1 MKNIDKLGKYLD
13 FRRFSAHVTAIRSIL
28 KILFYTLLFTQ
39 PAFFGP
45 LANAQQIDP
54 ALFPRPAALEPAI
67 RFWVRVY
74 TEVDTDSGFLH
85 DSEDLSVIYF
95 QLDRDNQEIESRRQ
109 QIKDDLLVLASGK
122 RRNLT
127 ESQENILRLWP
138 DGVSNQR
145 LENAVSNV
153 RWQLGQSNAFL
164 DGLQRSGAYREYLTE
179 ILQSKDLPAE
189 LALLP
194 HVESSFNP
202 NAYSSADAAGMWQFT
217 RPTGQRFMRID
228 QIIDERMDPYISA
241 DAAMDLLEYN
251 HQVLGTWPL
260 ALTAYN
266 QGVGGMSRAVRETG
280 TTAIEEII
288 ANYKGPRFRFVG
300 RNFYAQF
307 LAVNEVERDADLY
320 FNDIRFATPP
330 EFIEVRL
337 DAFIGAEEFA
347 KSIGTTINQLRTDN
361 PSLRNVVWQGVKRI
375 PRGFRLKLKAE
386 QFPDGGNLLAK
397 VSVNDKYSDQLP
409 DIYYEVERGDSLQII
424 ADRFDTT
431 ISQITELNQLP
442 NRNDIQVGQR
452 LFLPQS
458 ADSEINEGFSDEQ
471 IDLAEVITPNTQNSS
486 IFIPPDPDVTPL
498 FDEQRLPNT
507 NADNAISSST
517 PTNPVVVSRE
527 EITTGPSVRSFDNPV
542 SLTNPSTSL
551 NNGQAPAINVTVNE
565 IDLASILD
573 TDPSNYLVA
582 TNGTIE
588 VQASETIGHLA
599 NWLDMP
605 AWDIRQLNNMTFRDQ
620 IIIGR
625 QIQLDFDR
633 VSRENFELRR
643 RNFHSELQKNFFED
657 YRIRGAEEYRI
668 QRFDNINRLAQNRYS
683 APLWLVRQYNPGIDF
698 DGVHIGQT
706 VTFPLLEITE
716 SNAIN

>member
-1 MKNIDKLGKYLD
+1 MKNIDKLSKYLD
-13 FRRFSAHVTAIRSIL
+13 FRRFSVHVTAIRSIL
-28 KILFYTLLFTQ
+28 KILFYILLFTQ
-39 PAFFGP
+39 PAFFGS
-45 LANAQQIDP
+45 LANAQQIDL
-54 ALFPRPAALEPAI
+54 AIFPRPPALEPAI

-85 DSEDLSVIYF
+85 DSEDLSVIYSR
-95 QLDRDNQEIESRRQ
+95 LDRDNQEIESRRQ

-127 ESQENILRLWP
+127 ESQKNILRLWP

-347 KSIGTTINQLRTDN
+347 KSVGTTINQLRTDN
-361 PSLRNVVWQGVKRI
+361 PSLRNVVWQGVKHI

-442 NRNDIQVGQR
+442 DRNDIQVGQR

-458 ADSEINEGFSDEQ
+458 ADSEINEDFSNEQ
-471 IDLAEVITPNTQNSS
+471 IALGEVITPNTQNGS
-486 IFIPPDPDVTPL
+486 ILIPSDPDVSPL
-498 FDEQRLPNT
+498 FDEQRLANT

-517 PTNPVVVSRE
+517 PTNPVVVTRE
-527 EITTGPSVRSFDNPV
+527 EITTGPSVRSLHF
-542 SLTNPSTSL
+542 
-551 NNGQAPAINVTVNE
+551 
-565 IDLASILD
+565 
-573 TDPSNYLVA
+573 
-582 TNGTIE
+582 
-588 VQASETIGHLA
+588 
-599 NWLDMP
+599 
-605 AWDIRQLNNMTFRDQ
+605 
-620 IIIGR
+620 
-625 QIQLDFDR
+625 
-633 VSRENFELRR
+633 
-643 RNFHSELQKNFFED
+643 
-657 YRIRGAEEYRI
+657 
-668 QRFDNINRLAQNRYS
+668 
-683 APLWLVRQYNPGIDF
+683 LW
-698 DGVHIGQT
+698 
-706 VTFPLLEITE
+706 
-716 SNAIN
+716 